1 MNFNQIE
8 APASFAFNN
17 ATTFILLTAEPW
29 RAIGKNGFIMDV
41 IESVLYEIKKKEY
54 QLRNLSKS
62 KSPSVLYGEKNHT
75 TGPDLIRSKDL
86 DLMLAFLIASFYNGV
101 FDKKVLKDFDDVSIE
116 IGNLHTDS
124 ILNLWNRIK
133 LDYQNQKQLLEMIDS
148 YHLNEFKNSIND
160 KLVIKWLSS
169 NLLFTFNVWDSGGIV
184 EINHMCARVLL
195 ATQEKIGVNLIKGS
209 CLVRGD
215 CQIIAWYYFEKA
227 NDDMTLTFVPSSYAF
242 FNRVQLVLC
251 FWKAL
256 YPNVQCLECIE
267 DNTIVFPFEEILFDN
282 VLLFLYDDK
291 EDYSLIEESLIIV
304 SDNGLCFAP
313 RYNTEL
319 IDKDTFSKWSFPII
333 FRNIYNNS
341 VYAYLCVKEKS
352 VSSIVRYVDIH
363 NPDEENLLY
372 ENRNSITD
380 FVVECINNDSFRDEC
395 MILDKE
401 DFIIHSDDI
410 TRVERKKDQRDWV
423 YRPVQ
428 DMIIF
433 EDNDDE
439 FLLTSIPNQACIV
452 DLRFPTNPFYP
463 DLPEKYYLDSKFQN
477 VPDDKDIHNE
487 FSFVKDENQHC
498 KLFCT
503 DAFLEKLRYHLSYRG
518 DIHAYAS
525 EYYNFFNRVQC
536 RITRKARLLSC
547 GNKLVKVYGTEQNPI
562 CYQNVSV
569 YPEYDYLESEWIF
582 EPVFVNPEY
591 DEDFVIWARSNW
603 KYSDRYM
610 LIPPTVERQHEFFLK
625 MKDEY
630 DIKNASLIQAT
641 REDERRRISIDLHY
655 LKHDAAQYLSSINSA
670 AQLIINKMKDDSLSV
685 DDTIVPGYTVND
697 KLTNI
702 SKSTKRIT
710 EFLKQMIFLTDN
722 VVKTPK
728 GIKTLLEE
736 FVNGCL
742 KSNYYGI
749 SLSINENMEG
759 VMCLLDERINKVFT
773 NILSNAERHAFTN
786 KRKKDYQLIIDAK
799 KENDVIVITFK
810 NNGTPPDST
819 LTEEGFFTR
828 GMYVGETG
836 HSGFGGS
843 IIRDTIEAQGGIVHL
858 LLNENNEYPFIIEIK
873 LPVYHD

>member
-1 MNFNQIE
+1 MDE
-8 APASFAFNN
+8 
-17 ATTFILLTAEPW
+17 
-29 RAIGKNGFIMDV
+29 IG
-41 IESVLYEIKKKEY
+41 SVLYEIKEKEN
-54 QLRNLSKS
+54 QLRSLSKS
-62 KSPSVLYGEKNHT
+62 KSSSVLFGEMNHT
-75 TGPDLIRSKDL
+75 TGPDLLRSKDL
-86 DLMLAFLIASFYNGV
+86 DLMLAFLIASYYNGF
-101 FDKKVLKDFDDVSIE
+101 FDGKVLKDFDDVSIV
-116 IGNLHTDS
+116 IGNIHSDP
-124 ILNLWNRIK
+124 ILSLWNRIR
-133 LDYQNQKQLLEMIDS
+133 LDYLNQKQLLEMIES
-148 YHLNEFKNSIND
+148 YHLHSFKNSAND

-169 NLLFTFNVWDSGGIV
+169 HLLFAFSAWDSGGIV
-184 EINHMCARVLL
+184 EIYQMCARVLL

-209 CLVRGD
+209 SLVRGD
-215 CQIIAWYYFEKA
+215 CQIIASYFFEKA
-227 NDDMTLTFVPSSYAF
+227 NDDMALTFVPSSNAYY
-242 FNRVQLVLC
+242 NRVQIVLC
-251 FWKAL
+251 FWKSL

-267 DNTIVFPFEEILFDN
+267 DNTIVFPFEEVLFDN
-282 VLLFLYDDK
+282 VFVFLYDDN
-291 EDYSLIEESLIIV
+291 EDFSLIEESLIFV

-313 RYNTEL
+313 RYNTKL
-319 IDKDTFSKWSFPII
+319 IDKETFCKWSYPII

-341 VYAYLCVKEKS
+341 VYAYLCIKDNS
-352 VSSIVRYVDIH
+352 FSSLVRYVDIH
-363 NPDEENLLY
+363 NPDDENLY
-372 ENRNSITD
+372 EYQGSITG
-380 FVVECINNDSFRDEC
+380 FVVECINNDSYRDEC

-410 TRVERKKDQRDWV
+410 TKVERKEDQRDWV
-423 YRPVQ
+423 YRPIQ

-439 FLLTSIPNQACIV
+439 FLLTSIPNQACVV
-452 DLRFPTNPFYP
+452 DLHLPTNPFYP
-463 DLPEKYYLDSKFQN
+463 DLPEKYYLNSKFQN
-477 VPDDKDIHNE
+477 VPDDKDIHDE

-498 KLFCT
+498 KLDCT
-503 DAFLEKLRYHLSYRG
+503 DAFLEKLWSSLSYRAYRENP
-518 DIHAYAS
+518 HAFVSDFHDFY
-525 EYYNFFNRVQC
+525 NRVQC

-547 GNKLVKVYGTEQNPI
+547 GNKLVKVYGTEQNPV

-569 YPEYDYLESEWIF
+569 YPEYDYYVCEWGF

-591 DEDFVIWARSNW
+591 DEDFVLWARSNW
-603 KYSDRYM
+603 ENSDRYM

-630 DIKNASLIQAT
+630 DIKNASLIQVI

-670 AQLIINKMKDDSLSV
+670 AQLIINKMKDNRLTV

-710 EFLKQMIFLTDN
+710 EFLKQMVFLTDN
-722 VVKTPK
+722 VAKTPK
-728 GIKTLLEE
+728 DIKILLEE

-742 KSNYYGI
+742 KSNF
-749 SLSINENMEG
+749 SVLLSTNENIEG

-786 KRKKDYQLIIDAK
+786 KRKKDYQLLIDAR
-799 KENDVIVITFK
+799 KENDVIVITFM
-810 NNGTPPDST
+810 NNGTPPDRT

-858 LLNENNEYPFIIEIK
+858 RLNENKEYPFIIEIK
-873 LPVYHD
+873 LPVYYD